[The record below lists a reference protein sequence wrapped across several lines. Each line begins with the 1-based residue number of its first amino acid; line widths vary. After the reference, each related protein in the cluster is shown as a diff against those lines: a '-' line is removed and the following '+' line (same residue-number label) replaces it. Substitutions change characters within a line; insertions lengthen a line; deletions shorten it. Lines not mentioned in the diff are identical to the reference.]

1 MPLSVALSRSRRK
14 LEPRKAMSNKVVARY
29 KDGRVLKGTSLD
41 VDLTRPNFHIR
52 PPEGRPILVS
62 LDDLKALFFVR
73 SLEGDAAHNE
83 QRTPEPGDSRGR
95 GSTYVSLRFEDGEE
109 MVGMTIRYPP
119 NRRYFFIVPVDT
131 TSNNIRILVNRAAVT
146 FMEAVTP
153 GDPAPS

>member
-1 MPLSVALSRSRRK
+1 
-14 LEPRKAMSNKVVARY
+14 MSNKVVARY

-62 LDDLKALFFVR
+62 LDELKALFFVR

-109 MVGMTIRYPP
+109 MLGMTIRYPP
-119 NRRYFFIVPVDT
+119 NRPYFFIVPVDT
-131 TSNNIRILVNRAAVT
+131 SSNNIRILVNRASVT
-146 FMEAVTP
+146 SMKAVTP
-153 GDPAPS
+153 GDSASS